1 MRKPP
6 RAVAA
11 VSAAVGTALAVAGG
25 YLVYDAHPR
34 ADPAEALLRAAA
46 MVEASPGLIVRV
58 TRTPAEGGDEG
69 AGPGVDAVH
78 QVWPEG
84 ATRFTVRYA
93 AGSRTLGIEPQDAG
107 LGYGLI
113 VNGDGPFLHVEP
125 GGSAAVEELL
135 ADASPRERAALFP
148 VEDYGPALL
157 SGLLTSLAAD
167 PDLARARSG
176 SAPRA
181 DGDAGTVLEGDLAAW
196 DLDLGR
202 VLPREGTGRVELTG
216 DGLPAR
222 VEFTVPGARLE
233 LEPTLLDRSADLPV
247 PRTAASGQHADG
259 AGPWWPGRTEQL
271 VTPVC
276 GRVGAEGSQWWV
288 VTVSW
293 TMPCARAVPVAST
306 LLTARPRLTP
316 GTQEFF
322 SAPVGIGG
330 MVCRWATV
338 GGASW
343 RPHGC
348 TGPGSAAFELRSW

>member
-6 RAVAA
+6 RTVAA
-11 VSAAVGTALAVAGG
+11 VSAAVGAALAVAGG
-25 YLVYDAHPR
+25 YLVYDARPR
-34 ADPAEALLRAAA
+34 EDPAEALLRAAA
-46 MVEASPGLIVRV
+46 AVEASPGLVVRI
-58 TRTPAEGGDEG
+58 TRTPAGGGDEG
-69 AGPGVDAVH
+69 ADADAVH

-84 ATRFTVRYA
+84 ATRFTVRYTA
-93 AGSRTLGIEPQDAG
+93 VSGALSIEPEDAD

-135 ADASPRERAALFP
+135 TDAGPRERAALFP
-148 VEDYGPALL
+148 AEDYGPRLL

-167 PDLARARSG
+167 PDLTRAPSG
-176 SAPRA
+176 SAPRTDA
-181 DGDAGTVLEGDLAAW
+181 DAGPVLEGDLAAW

-233 LEPTLLDRSADLPV
+233 LEPTLLDRPADLPV
-247 PRTAASGQHADG
+247 PRTAASGRSADG
-259 AGPWWPGRTEQL
+259 TGPWWPDRTEQL

-276 GRVGAEGSQWWV
+276 GRVGEEGGQWWV

-316 GTQEFF
+316 GTEEFF
-322 SAPVGIGG
+322 SAPVGVGG
-330 MVCRWATV
+330 MACRWATV